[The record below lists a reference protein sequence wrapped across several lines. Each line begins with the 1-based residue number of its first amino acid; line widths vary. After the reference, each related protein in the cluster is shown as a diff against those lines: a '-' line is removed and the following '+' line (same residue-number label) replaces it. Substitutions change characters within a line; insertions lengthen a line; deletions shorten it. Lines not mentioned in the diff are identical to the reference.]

1 MIDLRPRL
9 TRKAS
14 RGAPERTNQEIP
26 ATSQQGER
34 SGNTH
39 SYGKS
44 CPRVL
49 AVDPAS
55 APELTHKSTVNQGLE
70 RAGIWPRP
78 HGWWVFEEE
87 TSGFASWAQVQ
98 ISAQLSPSCV
108 SLGKGVTSDLQGR
121 AVKAGHLWSLSQ
133 RDIV

>member
-1 MIDLRPRL
+1 M
-9 TRKAS
+9 S
-14 RGAPERTNQEIP
+14 HEIP
-26 ATSQQGER
+26 ATSQRGER

-44 CPRVL
+44 GPRVP

-55 APELTHKSTVNQGLE
+55 APELTLKSTVNQGLE
-70 RAGIWPRP
+70 RVGIWPRP
-78 HGWWVFEEE
+78 HGRWVFEEE
-87 TSGFASWAQVQ
+87 ISGFSSWAQIQ

-108 SLGKGVTSDLQGR
+108 PLGKGVTSDLQGR
-121 AVKAGHLWSLSQ
+121 AVKAAHLWSLTQ